1 MEIYLRQN
9 FKSELK
15 LSPAQTDIKIIA
27 IFAWQFI
34 VPII

>member
-1 MEIYLRQN
+1 MKIYLRQN
-9 FKSELK
+9 FKSESY
-15 LSPAQTDIKIIA
+15 LSPAQRDIKIIS

>member
-15 LSPAQTDIKIIA
+15 LSPAQTDIQIVA
-27 IFAWQFI
+27 IFAW
-34 VPII
+34 